1 MRGPAART
9 QHTRSTVLRREAPAS
24 AAAAQA
30 PPTGER
36 TIPVVA
42 STDDVD
48 FYDEVVDQASWRLA
62 RFARNPVALY
72 QHDRRCDP
80 IGYYRDVRVDDG
92 GLKATLV
99 LYDDATSPE
108 AGRVWRR
115 YCQGG
120 PVPLSVGFS
129 CKRTKTE
136 ERAGKKVRVLLD
148 CELEEISVVTIPA
161 NPQCVAEAR
170 VKGIALY
177 RHHRAL
183 AAHHRRNTTPMNA
196 LAKLLAAKGMTPE
209 DFAAK
214 AGLSADDMTALAAGD
229 ASDEVKTKAAGALE
243 MELDDLVDALLD
255 GEEGEGEPPP
265 VVEAAKGKGARGR
278 KGATGASPAEVDEL
292 LRALGAKSVGE
303 AVVKAQ
309 ALKDAREEQR
319 GNAARLKSLEAS
331 VREQAE
337 SSEKAARAA
346 VLQKYREL
354 GVLTPAREKGKV
366 GAQLAKYSKAADVDA
381 YLDTLDPVA
390 DAAPAARQPE
400 GGGREGLSEK
410 QLAEM
415 AAETG
420 IPVEKLKASAKALAE
435 RPAIR

>member
-1 MRGPAART
+1 MRGSAART
-9 QHTRSTVLRREAPAS
+9 QHTRSTVLRLAAPAS
-24 AAAAQA
+24 PAAAKA
-30 PPTGER
+30 PPSGER

-48 FYDEVVDQASWRLA
+48 FYDEIVDQASWRLA

-80 IGYYRDVRVDDG
+80 IGYYRDVRVDEG

-136 ERAGKKVRVLLD
+136 ERGGKKVRVLLD

-183 AAHHRRNTTPMNA
+183 AAHHRRNTTPMNP
-196 LAKLLAAKGMTPE
+196 LQKLLAAKGMTPE

-243 MELDDLVDALLD
+243 MELDDFVDALL
-255 GEEGEGEPPP
+255 GEEEGEEEPPP
-265 VVEAAKGKGARGR
+265 VVEASKAKGARGR
-278 KGATGASPAEVDEL
+278 KSAPAAAEVDEL
-292 LRALGAKSVGE
+292 LKALGAKSVGE

-309 ALKDAREEQR
+309 ALKDARDEHR

-337 SSEKAARAA
+337 SAEKSARAA
-346 VLQKYREL
+346 VLQKYRDL

-366 GAQLAKYSKAADVDA
+366 GAQVAKYSKAADVES

-400 GGGREGLSEK
+400 SATRDGLSEK
-410 QLAEM
+410 QLAEVS
-415 AAETG
+415 AETG